1 MSIQPK
7 VIALGFFD
15 GVHLGH
21 GALLRRTVEEAK
33 RRGVRSAVFTWA
45 QPPKEVVT
53 GVPVPLIN
61 SPEDRAWLAKSLY
74 GIDEVIMVPFNKE
87 MMTTSWE
94 DFVTEILIKRYHAVH
109 LVAGHDHRFGHKNQ
123 GTPELLKSKCA
134 ELGLGCD
141 IIPEVTVGGITVSS
155 TYIRRLVELGQISR
169 ANRFLGHP
177 HTLTGTVRH
186 GRGIGSSQLFPTANL
201 VIPPHVLVPSHG
213 VYATRATLEDG
224 SCYAAVTN
232 VGTRPTVQN
241 GSDITVEACLLDF
254 QGDLYGKQLRLEFYE
269 HLRQEVRFDSLDA
282 LRAQIQ
288 SDADATRTYFA
299 DGVPTFPAL

>member
-21 GALLRRTVEEAK
+21 GALLRRTVEEAR

-74 GIDEVIMVPFNKE
+74 DIDDVIMVPFNKE

-94 DFVTEILIKRYHAVH
+94 DFITEILIKRYHAVH

-201 VIPPHVLVPSHG
+201 IIPPHVLVPSHG

-241 GSDITVEACLLDF
+241 GPDITVEACLLDF

>member
-21 GALLRRTVEEAK
+21 GALLRRTVEEAR

-74 GIDEVIMVPFNKE
+74 GIDDVIMVPFNKE

-94 DFVTEILIKRYHAVH
+94 DFITEILIKRYHAVH

-201 VIPPHVLVPSHG
+201 IIPPHVLVPSHG

-299 DGVPTFPAL
+299 DGVSTFPAL

>member
-1 MSIQPK
+1 M
-7 VIALGFFD
+7 
-15 GVHLGH
+15 
-21 GALLRRTVEEAK
+21 EEAK

-74 GIDEVIMVPFNKE
+74 GIDDVIMVPFNKE

-141 IIPEVTVGGITVSS
+141 IIPEVTVDGITVSS
-155 TYIRRLVELGQISR
+155 THIRQLVTEGNMEE
-169 ANRFLGHP
+169 AARFLGHP

-186 GRGIGSSQLFPTANL
+186 GHSIGHARLFPTANL
-201 VIPPHVLVPSHG
+201 IVPHNVLVPSHG
-213 VYATRATLEDG
+213 VYATQACLADG
-224 SCYAAVTN
+224 RTFAAVTN
-232 VGTRPTVQN
+232 VGTRPTVNN
-241 GSDITVEACLLDF
+241 GTNVTVEAYLLDF
-254 QGDLYGKQLRLEFYE
+254 SGDLYGQTLRLEY
-269 HLRQEVRFDSLDA
+269 HRKLRGEIQFDSLEA
-282 LRAQIQ
+282 LKAQISQ
-288 SDADATRTYFA
+288 DIESTRNYFQA
-299 DGVPTFPAL
+299 Q